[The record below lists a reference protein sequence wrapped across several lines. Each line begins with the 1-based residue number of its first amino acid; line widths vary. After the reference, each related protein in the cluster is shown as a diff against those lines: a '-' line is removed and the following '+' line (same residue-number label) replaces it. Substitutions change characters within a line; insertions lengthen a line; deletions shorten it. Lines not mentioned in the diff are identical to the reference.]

1 MKKAIG
7 LRVAGKS
14 PFSVFR
20 IRREER
26 GLALLALIVFSVLNA
41 LTIASHWQ
49 AYTKGAHAGFW
60 SIFMNRFRISGYDCF
75 SWLTISEGRI
85 DFQTIRHPL
94 YVTFLYP
101 MHWLNQ
107 GLVELTGVNFSVF
120 MMAIVLVAVSTY
132 AVLFFYRIMHE
143 VVGVARRDALLL
155 TALLFSFA
163 HVLVATMVPDHFAIS
178 LFLLLLLLYIAGKCM
193 LKGITLKPWQGFV
206 LAFFTGGMASSNIVK
221 AFLAGLFVNGRRFFR
236 PRYLLVGVLLPV
248 ALLLA
253 VRQVQYHT
261 LEVPLAEKNARVVK
275 ANAKKADPKKLAAHE
290 AWSQSHGMQRAAES
304 GLLKLMDFS
313 TPRVATL
320 VDNYFG
326 EGFQLHSDHA
336 LEDVF
341 HTRPVFVSYR
351 WAGNDVVE
359 VLIVALFL
367 AGVVVGSRRRFFR
380 LILSWYALDATLT
393 LVLGFAVNEVYILT
407 SGWAFIIPVGL
418 GYALLRLHGRWRQ
431 ALRGLAG
438 VLAVFLWAW
447 NLTLIV
453 DYLA

>member
-1 MKKAIG
+1 MNNSNAAKGAVRHP
-7 LRVAGKS
+7 L
-14 PFSVFR
+14 SVFR
-20 IRREER
+20 VRRDER
-26 GLALLALIVFSVLNA
+26 WLAAAALLLFAALNA

-60 SIFMNRFRISGYDCF
+60 TIFTTRFHISGYDCF

-101 MHWLNQ
+101 MHWLNTW
-107 GLVELTGVNFSVF
+107 LMELTGVNFATL
-120 MMAIVLVAVSTY
+120 MMATVIVAASTY

-143 VVGVARRDALLL
+143 VVALERRDALLL

-163 HVLVATMVPDHFAIS
+163 HVLVPTMVPDHFAIS
-178 LFLLLLLLYIAGKCM
+178 LFLLLLVLYIAGKCL

-206 LAFFTGGMASSNIVK
+206 LALFTGGMASSNVVK

-236 PRYLLVGVLLPV
+236 PRYLAVGVLLPV
-248 ALLLA
+248 AVLLA
-253 VRQVQYHT
+253 VREAQYYT

-275 ANAKKADPKKLAAHE
+275 ANAKKADPAKVAAHE
-290 AWSQSHGMQRAAES
+290 TWSRSHGMQRAADS

-313 TPRVATL
+313 TPRWATL
-320 VDNYFG
+320 RDNYFG
-326 EGFQLHSDHA
+326 EAFQLHPDHV

-341 HTRPVFVSYR
+341 YTRPVFVGYR

-359 VLIVALFL
+359 AVVVALFL
-367 AGVVVGSRRRFFR
+367 GGIAAGWRRRFFR
-380 LILSWYALDATLT
+380 LVLSWYALDALLT
-393 LVLGFAVNEVYILT
+393 LGLGFAINEVYILT
-407 SGWAFIIPVGL
+407 SGWAFIIPIGL
-418 GYALLRLHGRWRQ
+418 GYALLRLQGRWRQ
-431 ALRGLAG
+431 ALRGLTA
-438 VLAVFLWAW
+438 VLATFLWAW

-453 DYLA
+453 GYLA